1 MDGIDRAAL
10 RDVPAWDR
18 WQDVRMP
25 VTIDEANAAILL
37 VNMKRDV
44 LESAA
49 AIDPEREPELQ
60 FAADRWAEL
69 LVKLEWAREVLRSGE
84 SVDARKYRHL
94 RERHDALVRL
104 ASDCPDTRTL
114 IDTLLLRI
122 QRANKLLDEWRD
134 ERNIAAERYDEA
146 KARHAE
152 RVEKLTATIAEK
164 QAKIDAQDVKL
175 HARGQEI
182 ATLQSRPAAVTGDQ
196 RASYA
201 RALHEAA
208 ASCVFVFNELVEGA
222 GVTSP
227 VAAHVARKM
236 LNQLPAGFYET
247 WIAEQLPWLVK
258 EMERRAVTRGEE
270 TR

>member
-1 MDGIDRAAL
+1 
-10 RDVPAWDR
+10 
-18 WQDVRMP
+18 MP
-25 VTIDEANAAILL
+25 ITIEEANSAIVL
-37 VNMKRDV
+37 VSMKRDV

-49 AIDPEREPELQ
+49 ALDPERESELQ

-84 SVDARKYRHL
+84 SVDARKYREL
-94 RERHDALVRL
+94 KERHDALVRL
-104 ASDCPDTRTL
+104 ASDCPDTCTL

-134 ERNIAAERYDEA
+134 ARNAAEESYDEA

-164 QAKIDAQDVKL
+164 QAKLDAHGAKIGAL
-175 HARGQEI
+175 GREI
-182 ATLQSRPAAVTGDQ
+182 ATLQSRPATVTGDQ
-196 RASYA
+196 RAAYA

-208 ASCVFVFNELVEGA
+208 ASCVFVFNRLTEGK
-222 GVTSP
+222 GDVSP
-227 VAAHVARKM
+227 IVAHVARKM
-236 LNQLPAGFYET
+236 LNQLPAGFCET

-258 EMERRAVTRGEE
+258 EMERKTVSRGEE